1 MDKRMQVI
9 QNVTVILRNGVVFNN
24 SNEYIQCMPLYKL
37 LSSIRQKM
45 SNREIT
51 NAHTQVPILVAILC
65 FVLSSIVNV

>member
-9 QNVTVILRNGVVFNN
+9 QNVSIILRNGVIFNK
-24 SNEYIQCMPLYKL
+24 SNEWIQCMFLYKL

-51 NAHTQVPILVAILC
+51 NAQTQVPILLAILC
-65 FVLSSIVNV
+65 FVLSSIANV